1 MAIKRSS
8 LGTNI
13 GQCTH
18 DHACHAV
25 AFPAMSIP
33 VMNGAPQQKSYH
45 EQMTVML
52 VSLAVSA
59 VLLGLKVWAA
69 EITGSS
75 ALYSDAAESIVHL
88 IAVAIAV
95 RALQLAHKPAD
106 QEHQFGHDKA
116 AFLSAGFEGAM
127 ISTAALLIY
136 YETGRSLL
144 TGPHMEKIG
153 IGLMLAG
160 VATTINLVLG
170 LILLRVGRKR
180 QSPVLRANG
189 QHVLSDV
196 YTSVAVL
203 FALVLV
209 HFTGWPWWDPI
220 MAVLAATNILFTGI
234 KLIKESLGGLM
245 DAADPVIHRHIEELV
260 VAETR
265 KHGITHHNLRHRNIG
280 DAHHV
285 ELHLD
290 FPADVLLRD
299 AHRVATE
306 IEDSLESKI
315 HPAARVITHLECE
328 GDHP

>member
-1 MAIKRSS
+1 
-8 LGTNI
+8 
-13 GQCTH
+13 
-18 DHACHAV
+18 
-25 AFPAMSIP
+25 MSIP
-33 VMNGAPQQKSYH
+33 VMNGESLRKSYH

-52 VSLAVSA
+52 VSLAVSV

-69 EITGSS
+69 EITSSS

-160 VATTINLVLG
+160 TATVINLALG
-170 LILLRVGRKR
+170 MILLRVGRKR

-203 FALVLV
+203 IALALV

-245 DAADPVIHRHIEELV
+245 DAAEPATEAKIRELLDGLKT
-260 VAETR
+260 ELPFR
-265 KHGITHHNLRHRNIG
+265 YHHLRHRHSG
-280 DAHHV
+280 HTHWV
-285 ELHLD
+285 ELHLVFD
-290 FPADVLLRD
+290 DQTTVLD
-299 AHRVATE
+299 AHETATLVE
-306 IEDSLESKI
+306 EKI
-315 HPAARVITHLECE
+315 SALLAPNGRIITHLEPRSAEEKDEIWE
-328 GDHP
+328 GPRA

>member
-1 MAIKRSS
+1 
-8 LGTNI
+8 
-13 GQCTH
+13 
-18 DHACHAV
+18 
-25 AFPAMSIP
+25 MSIP

-88 IAVAIAV
+88 IAVVIAV

-245 DAADPVIHRHIEELV
+245 DAAEPATEAKIRELLDGLKT
-260 VAETR
+260 EPPFR
-265 KHGITHHNLRHRNIG
+265 YHHLRHRHSG
-280 DAHHV
+280 HTHWV
-285 ELHLD
+285 ELHLVFD
-290 FPADVLLRD
+290 DQTTVLD
-299 AHRVATE
+299 AHETATLVE
-306 IEDSLESKI
+306 EKI
-315 HPAARVITHLECE
+315 SALLAPNGRIITHLEPRSAEEKDEIWE
-328 GDHP
+328 GPRA

>member
-1 MAIKRSS
+1 
-8 LGTNI
+8 
-13 GQCTH
+13 
-18 DHACHAV
+18 
-25 AFPAMSIP
+25 
-33 VMNGAPQQKSYH
+33 MNGESQRKSYH

-52 VSLAVSA
+52 VSLAVSV

-69 EITGSS
+69 EITNSS

-160 VATTINLVLG
+160 TATVINLALG
-170 LILLRVGRKR
+170 MILLHVGRKR

-203 FALVLV
+203 IALALV

-245 DAADPVIHRHIEELV
+245 DAAEPATEAKIRELLDGLKT
-260 VAETR
+260 ELPFR
-265 KHGITHHNLRHRNIG
+265 YHHLRHRHSG
-280 DAHHV
+280 HTHWV
-285 ELHLD
+285 ELHLVFD
-290 FPADVLLRD
+290 DQTTVLD
-299 AHRVATE
+299 AHETATLVE
-306 IEDSLESKI
+306 EKI
-315 HPAARVITHLECE
+315 SALLAPNGRIITHLEPRSAEEKDEIWE
-328 GDHP
+328 GPRA

>member
-1 MAIKRSS
+1 
-8 LGTNI
+8 
-13 GQCTH
+13 
-18 DHACHAV
+18 
-25 AFPAMSIP
+25 MSIP
-33 VMNGAPQQKSYH
+33 VMNGESLRKSYH

-52 VSLAVSA
+52 VSLAVSV

-69 EITGSS
+69 EITSSS

-153 IGLMLAG
+153 IGLTLAG
-160 VATTINLVLG
+160 VATAINLVLG

-203 FALVLV
+203 LALALV

-245 DAADPVIHRHIEELV
+245 DAAEPATEAKIRELLDGLKT
-260 VAETR
+260 ELPFR
-265 KHGITHHNLRHRNIG
+265 YHHLRHRHSG
-280 DAHHV
+280 HTHWV
-285 ELHLD
+285 ELHLVFD
-290 FPADVLLRD
+290 DQTTVLD
-299 AHRVATE
+299 AHETATLVE
-306 IEDSLESKI
+306 EKI
-315 HPAARVITHLECE
+315 SALLAPNGRIITHLEPRSAEEKDEIWE
-328 GDHP
+328 GPRA